1 MKFICEKGKFF
12 DAIQNTSK
20 AAATK
25 SPIPALEGILLTL
38 EENQLVI
45 TGYDLDI
52 GIKTEIEVVGKEDG
66 EIVLSARLINDII
79 RKMPNGEISVSANE
93 NCMVNLNSGDVE
105 FSIMGLSSNDYPVV
119 PSVNPETSFTMSQAA
134 LKSMIGQTLFAIAT
148 TDTKPV
154 HMGSKFEIINNVLN
168 VVSVD
173 GVRMARRQEPV
184 VFNDIAF
191 VVPGKTLS
199 EIQRMLEDDG
209 DKNVTMCIDRNQ
221 ISFQIGSYIIIS
233 RLLDGDFINY
243 NNVMN
248 FSCETL
254 ATVNCRE
261 FIDTLERTLLLIS
274 DKHKS
279 PVKCEFNSETLSVS
293 CTTALGKINDKINIE
308 YNGSQLS
315 IGFNAK
321 YMLDAL
327 KNSET
332 DQVKILLSGALS
344 PIKIIPM
351 QGESFSFLVLPVRL
365 KNE

>member
-12 DAIQNTSK
+12 EAVQNTAK
-20 AAATK
+20 AAAGK

-38 EENQLVI
+38 EGNELTI

-52 GIKTEIEVVGKEDG
+52 GIKTNIDVVGKEDG

-79 RKMPNGEISVSANE
+79 RKMPSGDISVEADE
-93 NCMVNLNSGDVE
+93 KCMVNLTAGDVE
-105 FSIMGLSSNDYPVV
+105 FAIMGLSSNDYPIV
-119 PSVNPETSFTMSQAA
+119 PSVNPETSFTMPQAS

-154 HMGSKFEIINNVLN
+154 HMGSKFEVIDNVLN

-184 VFNDIAF
+184 IFSNIGF
-191 VVPGKTLS
+191 VVPGKTLN
-199 EIQRMLEDDG
+199 EIQRMLEDDSE
-209 DKNVTMCIDRNQ
+209 KTVTMCIDRNQ
-221 ISFQIGSYIIIS
+221 ISFSIGSYVIIS
-233 RLLDGDFINY
+233 RLLEGDFINY

-248 FSCETL
+248 FTCDTW

-261 FIDTLERTLLLIS
+261 FIDTLDRTLLLIN

-279 PVKCEFNSETLSVS
+279 PVKCEFNGDTLSVS

-308 YNGSQLS
+308 YNGNPLT

-327 KNSET
+327 KNSDS

-344 PIKIIPM
+344 PIKITPM

-365 KNE
+365 KSE